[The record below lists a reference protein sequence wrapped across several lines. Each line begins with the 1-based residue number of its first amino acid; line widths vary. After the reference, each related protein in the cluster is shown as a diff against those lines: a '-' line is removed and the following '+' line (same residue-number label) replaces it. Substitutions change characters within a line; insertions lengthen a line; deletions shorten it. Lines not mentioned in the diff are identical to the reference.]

1 MGEEVRSA
9 QQNLRLSTGQIGRLT
24 AEFKGM
30 HTQNEELKKKTA
42 DQDAQIKKIVTEY
55 ENKVNILKQEC

>member
-1 MGEEVRSA
+1 
-9 QQNLRLSTGQIGRLT
+9 
-24 AEFKGM
+24 M